1 MGIKKSDKISNTNP
15 ETLIRKTAE
24 SKVTMV
30 AKILVVE
37 DNVDAQTTLCELLS
51 MLGYEAA
58 GVLSAEDAL
67 AQLAGFDILLTDV
80 NLPGMNGIELAMK
93 SHALNASKPII
104 ISSGMDIST
113 QLPFAVQLLP
123 KPFSIMIL
131 SEILD
136 NARKLTTN
144 L

>member
-1 MGIKKSDKISNTNP
+1 M
-15 ETLIRKTAE
+15 L
-24 SKVTMV
+24 

-58 GVLSAEDAL
+58 GVSSAEDAL
-67 AQLAGFDILLTDV
+67 AQLADFDILLTDV
-80 NLPGMNGIELAMK
+80 NLPGKSGIELAIK
-93 SHALNASKPII
+93 SHALYASKPII

-136 NARKLTTN
+136 NARKLNTEK
-144 L
+144 

>member
-1 MGIKKSDKISNTNP
+1 MI
-15 ETLIRKTAE
+15 
-24 SKVTMV
+24 

-51 MLGYEAA
+51 MLGYEAT
-58 GVLSAEDAL
+58 GVSSAEDAL
-67 AQLAGFDILLTDV
+67 AQLPEFDILLTDV

-136 NARKLTTN
+136 NARKQKTN
-144 L
+144 T